1 MSFARK
7 NSDTWRQRV
16 PGVRWFKADLHIHT
30 IDDHA
35 GGRAKIPTGVTGQ
48 IGSPEMIAKYARRFL
63 QGAVAKGIQVLGVT
77 PHSPRS
83 GSGPET
89 SAVWR
94 IVEEWNSG
102 ADDDGVPFRDKIF
115 AVFPGFEPS
124 LNDGRGGT
132 HILFL
137 FDPEIGR
144 ENYLK
149 VFDLVMGGVSPWP
162 SNELRMSGRDAEEA
176 FDEIRRVRDE
186 ASTAAMD
193 EESEWDYIVLAP
205 HIEAEKGLLGAQRA
219 QVLAR
224 FPHQEIAGLELADE
238 RLPENTIKDRPWLV
252 DGMEQHHQSFFHSSD
267 AYAVDAIGNR
277 YTWFKLASPKIEA
290 LRQAFIASESRV
302 RIAYERDD
310 FGGLSPIS
318 DPPDVT
324 MNDRPWLKS
333 ITVAGKVSFFGSTDE
348 SAAPTRIELSP
359 DLTCII
365 GGSMTGKSTLLDGLR
380 VHVKAPLPQDAGVK
394 TQVEGRARTRFLT
407 GSPEVVLECPNGD
420 PTAPEHERWPAVFY
434 GQGELQSLAQ
444 DPEAVEEILSMLV
457 AGETAEIK
465 NREEL
470 LSRHDR
476 TLGRTARQFVKI
488 AGDLADADQAFD
500 RSTKATEE
508 LAAYDDA
515 GVGSLSRLSIR
526 LGNWQE
532 QANDSETI
540 EASLA
545 ELIADVGRL
554 NIPQSD
560 DRIGTEDESFDLA
573 PAEARLRSR
582 IAAVTNLL
590 RSAQGELSELRTT
603 INSALDTLKTR
614 EQSLSVQINRDLAN
628 QGFDGGRINQ
638 LQAIN
643 EQASQLETNRTALER
658 AQLAQTKAHEEFEDQ
673 QAKRRQLVGEQR
685 AAFDRVMDQVRD
697 QFGGQ
702 IIARRI
708 EHAQTGPLDEFV
720 RNLGQRGITRW
731 WNDLEE
737 GPRPTPETLLNGAET
752 NQLGAVG
759 MSTTVQQ
766 TFLDRL
772 TPAKKRELAALRC
785 KDVYV
790 LEFKMDDGTY
800 RPLEHLSGG
809 QRVNLL
815 LTLLLETND
824 ERPLVIDQPEDELD
838 NRFLFDTMLPAL
850 KRLKG
855 RRQIIVATHEA
866 DIVVNGDADQVIHL
880 EATADHGR
888 VANAGAI
895 EEASI
900 RTAIVRTVDGGDQAF
915 EMRRLKYG
923 F

>member
-1 MSFARK
+1 
-7 NSDTWRQRV
+7 
-16 PGVRWFKADLHIHT
+16 
-30 IDDHA
+30 
-35 GGRAKIPTGVTGQ
+35 
-48 IGSPEMIAKYARRFL
+48 
-63 QGAVAKGIQVLGVT
+63 
-77 PHSPRS
+77 
-83 GSGPET
+83 
-89 SAVWR
+89 
-94 IVEEWNSG
+94 
-102 ADDDGVPFRDKIF
+102 
-115 AVFPGFEPS
+115 
-124 LNDGRGGT
+124 
-132 HILFL
+132 
-137 FDPEIGR
+137 
-144 ENYLK
+144 
-149 VFDLVMGGVSPWP
+149 
-162 SNELRMSGRDAEEA
+162 
-176 FDEIRRVRDE
+176 
-186 ASTAAMD
+186 
-193 EESEWDYIVLAP
+193 
-205 HIEAEKGLLGAQRA
+205 
-219 QVLAR
+219 
-224 FPHQEIAGLELADE
+224 
-238 RLPENTIKDRPWLV
+238 
-252 DGMEQHHQSFFHSSD
+252 MEQYHQSFFHSSD
-267 AYAVDAIGNR
+267 AYAVDSIGDR
-277 YTWFKLASPKIEA
+277 YTWFKLASPTIEA

-302 RIAYERDD
+302 RIAYERDV
-310 FGGLSPIS
+310 FGNLSPIS

-333 ITVAGKVSFFGSTDE
+333 IEVAGKVSFFGSTGE
-348 SAAPTRIELSP
+348 CAVPTRIELSP

-380 VHVKAPLPQDAGVK
+380 MHINAPMPQDAGVK
-394 TQVEGRARTRFLT
+394 AQVEGRARTRFLT

-434 GQGELQSLAQ
+434 AQGELQSLAQ
-444 DPEAVEEILSMLV
+444 DPEAVEEILSRLV
-457 AGETAEIK
+457 AGETSEIK

-470 LSRHDR
+470 LSQYDR
-476 TLGRTARQFVKI
+476 TLSRSARQFVKI
-488 AGDLADADQAFD
+488 AEDMADAEQAFD
-500 RSTKATEE
+500 RSAKATDE

-515 GVGSLSRLSIR
+515 GVGSLNRLSIC

-532 QANDSETI
+532 QANDSDTI

-545 ELIADVGRL
+545 ALIADVGRL
-554 NIPQSD
+554 RIPPSD
-560 DRIGTEDESFDLA
+560 RWLGTDNEAFDLA
-573 PAEARLRSR
+573 QTEAELHSR

-590 RSAQGELSELRTT
+590 RSAQGELNEVRTT
-603 INSALDTLKTR
+603 IDSTLDILKTS
-614 EQSLSVQINRDLAN
+614 EQNLRVQINRDLAD

-658 AQLAQTKAHEEFEDQ
+658 SQSALTKAHGEFEDQ

-685 AAFDRVMDQVRD
+685 AAFDRVIDQVRD

-708 EHAQTGPLDEFV
+708 EHAQTDPLDQFV
-720 RNLGQRGITRW
+720 RDLGQRGITRW
-731 WNDLEE
+731 WNDLSA
-737 GPRPTPETLLNGAET
+737 GSRPTPEGLLKSAET

-759 MSTTVQQ
+759 MSSTVQQ
-766 TFLDRL
+766 TFLESL

-785 KDVYV
+785 KDIYV
-790 LEFKMDDGTY
+790 LEFKMDDGSY
-800 RPLEHLSGG
+800 RPLERLSGG

-824 ERPLVIDQPEDELD
+824 QRPLVIDQPEDELD

-855 RRQIIVATHEA
+855 RRQIVVATHEA

-880 EATADHGR
+880 EATADQGR

-900 RTAIVRTVDGGDQAF
+900 RTAIVRTVDGGDKAF